1 MNVTETLADGL
12 KRELTV
18 VVEAAK
24 LQALTEERLQAVS
37 KNVKMPGF
45 RPGKIPAQVLKQR
58 YGQQVAGEVLER
70 AIDNASKQALDQKGY
85 TPALRPQVTIK
96 QFGEGQNLEFA
107 MSFDLMP
114 TPPALELGDVSIER
128 DVFDVAEEDI
138 QDGLS
143 RLAKANKRLKPVEKA
158 RKSAE
163 GDVLRIDF
171 LGKVDGTPFEGG
183 KAENFTIEIG
193 SGQLIPGF
201 EEQLV
206 GLKPGDSTEVKVT
219 FPEEYHAENLKGKAA
234 TFDVTVR
241 ELLEG
246 EEPTVDDE
254 FAKMS
259 GFKDLA
265 DLKDRVKEKITRDVN
280 AVVRMRQKKAL
291 FDALDTKLS
300 FDLPQS
306 MVEEEF
312 GGIWQKLVQTQPDA
326 ESDEA
331 LKKEYRQVAERRV
344 KLGLYLAE
352 VAKQQAI
359 RVNQQELQQAV
370 MEQAR
375 MFPGQ
380 ETKVVEFYRKNPAEL
395 TTLQGP
401 ILEEKAVD
409 YVLTQVKLKDK
420 KTSVKAIVEEENKE
434 NEAEAAAR
442 KPAKKAASK
451 KTKAE

>member
-1 MNVTETLADGL
+1 MNVTETLAEGL

-45 RPGKIPAQVLKQR
+45 RPGKIPANVLKQR

-70 AIDNASKQALDQKGY
+70 AIEQASRDALDQKGY
-85 TPALRPQVTIK
+85 TPALRPRVTIK
-96 QFGEGQNLEFA
+96 QFAEGQNLEFT

-114 TPPALELGDVSIER
+114 TPPAVELGDITVER
-128 DVFDVAEEDI
+128 DVFEVSEADI
-138 QDGLS
+138 KDGLD
-143 RLAKANKRLKPVEKA
+143 RLGKANKRLKPVEKA
-158 RKSAE
+158 RKAE
-163 GDVLRIDF
+163 KGDILRIDF
-171 LGKVDGTPFEGG
+171 LGKVDGVPFDGG

-201 EEQLV
+201 EEQLI

-219 FPEEYHAENLKGKAA
+219 FPEDYHAENLKGKAA
-234 TFDVTVR
+234 TFDVTAR
-241 ELLEG
+241 ELLEA
-246 EEPTVDDE
+246 ELPAMDDE
-254 FAKMS
+254 FAKLS

-265 DLKDRVKEKITRDVN
+265 DLKERVKEKITRDVD

-291 FDALDTKLS
+291 FDALDSKVK

-306 MVEEEF
+306 MVDEEF

-331 LKKEYRQVAERRV
+331 LKQEYRQVAERRV

-380 ETKVVEFYRKNPAEL
+380 ENKVVEFYRKNPVEL
-395 TTLQGP
+395 TNLQGP

-420 KTSVKAIVEEENKE
+420 KTTVEAIVAEENKE
-434 NEAEAAAR
+434 NEAEAATR

-451 KTKAE
+451 KSEA